1 LVGFDLN
8 LDYLRANVST
18 ARRYKSKTTGRG
30 IKQPRTSRRKAK
42 PVLTPTESVNGKEPT
57 TALDERFA
65 KARLKLNARRQRLV
79 HAILDSADETCF
91 LSSREM
97 AKRYR
102 VDATTILRTTKV
114 LGYKTFADFAADLRQ
129 HFVARITPYTVLKAA
144 TREKRS
150 VADHVDDVLDKA
162 LENLNNLK
170 TKFEK
175 QKVIELARTIKR
187 SRHVLVVGLDFAGA
201 LSYYLA
207 YGLLALGF
215 DAEAPIGSS
224 GSLQYKVEV
233 LTAKDVLIA
242 ISFGQCLR
250 DTVEAVQHARNHG
263 VATFGITDSDA
274 SPIARYCD
282 AYMITPV
289 VSPSILNSYVA
300 PVAAVNAIHAAC
312 AHIDPNRSLSRLRP
326 TDREYASGHRW
337 YREPRRTNGNEP

>member
-1 LVGFDLN
+1 ML
-8 LDYLRANVST
+8 NVST
-18 ARRYKSKTTGRG
+18 SKRAKSKGARDRVKKSGR
-30 IKQPRTSRRKAK
+30 PRPA
-42 PVLTPTESVNGKEPT
+42 PVFESANGKEPP
-57 TALDERFA
+57 TALDARFA
-65 KARLKLNARRQRLV
+65 KARLKLNPRRQRLV

-102 VDATTILRTTKV
+102 VDATTILRTTQV
-114 LGYKTFADFAADLRQ
+114 LGYKSFAEFASDLRQ

-150 VADHVDDVLDKA
+150 VADHVDQAFDKA

-170 TKFEK
+170 SNLEK

-187 SRHVLVVGLDFAGA
+187 SRHVLVVGLDFAA
-201 LSYYLA
+201 SLSYYLA

-215 DAEAPIGSS
+215 NAEAPIGSS
-224 GSLQYKVEV
+224 GNLQYKVEV
-233 LTAKDVLIA
+233 LTGKDVLIA

-250 DTVEAVQHARNHG
+250 DTVEAVQHARKHG
-263 VATFGITDSDA
+263 VPTFGITDSSS
-274 SPIARYCD
+274 SPIARFCD
-282 AYMITPV
+282 AHLLTPV
-289 VSPSILNSYVA
+289 ASPSILNSYVA
-300 PVAAVNAIHAAC
+300 PMAAINAIHVAC

-337 YREPRRTNGNEP
+337 YREPRKANGSGP

>member
-1 LVGFDLN
+1 MS
-8 LDYLRANVST
+8 VS
-18 ARRYKSKTTGRG
+18 KSKTSR
-30 IKQPRTSRRKAK
+30 RTARKKPDSRRKPKPAAPERADAK
-42 PVLTPTESVNGKEPT
+42 IAS

-65 KARLKLNARRQRLV
+65 NARSKLNARRQRLV
-79 HAILDSADETCF
+79 RDILDAADETCF

-102 VDATTILRTTKV
+102 VDATTILRATQV

-129 HFVARITPYTVLKAA
+129 HFVSRITPYTVLKAA

-150 VADHVDDVLDKA
+150 VADHVGQAFDKA
-162 LENLNNLK
+162 LENLNNLNANL
-170 TKFEK
+170 EK

-187 SRHVLVVGLDFAGA
+187 SRHVLVVGLDFAA
-201 LSYYLA
+201 SLSYYLA

-224 GSLQYKVEV
+224 GNLQYKVEV
-233 LTAKDVLIA
+233 LTSKDVLIA

-250 DTVEAVQHARNHG
+250 DTVEAVQHARKHG
-263 VATFGITDSDA
+263 VPTFGITDSNT
-274 SPIARYCD
+274 SPIARFCD
-282 AYMITPV
+282 GYLITPV

-300 PVAAVNAIHAAC
+300 PMAAINAIHVAC

-337 YREPRRTNGNEP
+337 YREARKANGNEP